1 MLPSVITIVHAK
13 TKKEI
18 PSKIVSNPTNKKM
31 INFTCRY
38 AFLTRAYN
46 QNSTHTAVAEYLP
59 EVKAEYLN
67 TCKGTYQLIPVAVF
81 IMTLYNACFMFQ
93 KDKMDNLLI
102 KALEWFD
109 MMPNV
114 DDNAFFKTMSEYKS
128 KYSWYEYFIK
138 HPVQLTMVLPKNRS
152 FYPIQSIRLY
162 FMVSFKCKLCFR
174 KQDSKKKG
182 IFVQQSGQAAVFY
195 EVV

>member
-102 KALEWFD
+102 KALE
-109 MMPNV
+109 
-114 DDNAFFKTMSEYKS
+114 
-128 KYSWYEYFIK
+128 
-138 HPVQLTMVLPKNRS
+138 
-152 FYPIQSIRLY
+152 
-162 FMVSFKCKLCFR
+162 
-174 KQDSKKKG
+174 
-182 IFVQQSGQAAVFY
+182 
-195 EVV
+195 